1 MASGDG
7 CGDGEQIRVPTPLH
21 SSEPRFNIGDRVPD
35 EYQILTNTAYYGLP
49 APSDGWV
56 YMRVE
61 HRLFRVD
68 LGTRQVVADTT
79 HEANRAF

>member
-1 MASGDG
+1 
-7 CGDGEQIRVPTPLH
+7 
-21 SSEPRFNIGDRVPD
+21 VPD

-68 LGTRQVVADTT
+68 LGTRQVVADAT